1 MKLYLKSGQIVEIDG
16 VSEVS
21 TICSDYVK
29 ENKLGNLV
37 FEGPRLLRDCQEVR
51 EDNDLVNEL
60 ISFYDNTGYRK
71 FMTVMDQII
80 GIEED

>member
-21 TICSDYVK
+21 ASLIDYVE
-29 ENKLGNLV
+29 ENKLGNLI
-37 FEGPRLLRDCQEVR
+37 FKRNKLLQDCQDVR
-51 EDNDLVNEL
+51 EDDMQINEL
-60 ISFYDNTGYRK
+60 ISFYDDTGYLK
-71 FMTVMDQII
+71 FTTFMDQVI

>member
-1 MKLYLKSGQIVEIDG
+1 MKLYLKSGQIVDIDG

-21 TICSDYVK
+21 TSCSDYVE
-29 ENKLGNLV
+29 ENKVGNLI
-37 FEGPRLLRDCQEVR
+37 FEGPRLLRDCQDVR
-51 EDNDLVNEL
+51 KDHELVNEL

-71 FMTVMDQII
+71 FMTFMDQII